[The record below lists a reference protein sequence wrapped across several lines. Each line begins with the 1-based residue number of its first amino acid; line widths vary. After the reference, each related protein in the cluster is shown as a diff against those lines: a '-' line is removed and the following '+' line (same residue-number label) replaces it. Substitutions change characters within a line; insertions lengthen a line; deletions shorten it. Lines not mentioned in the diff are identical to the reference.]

1 MLQRLESSPSAK
13 GGRRAYDPSP
23 PICRATDGRLPG
35 CIMTPHDFVATWRNN
50 TLTERAAS
58 QSHFRDLCALLG
70 LLDPKAADPAGEW
83 FAFNGRATFDL
94 QATMLSRRL

>member
-1 MLQRLESSPSAK
+1 
-13 GGRRAYDPSP
+13 
-23 PICRATDGRLPG
+23 
-35 CIMTPHDFVATWRNN
+35 MTPHEFIATWRNN

-83 FAFNGRATFDL
+83 FAFEKGANKTSGGDGWAVKLWCQRPTG
-94 QATMLSRRL
+94 